1 MQFTP
6 LQFYTR
12 EDIVVVGQDFEAA
25 DWDNPNGYL
34 YGMQQYVM
42 VSNEH
47 GDTFELAVD
56 SEAEQL
62 AERLNAG
69 WNNFKK
75 LPVNFVEWRP
85 SRPIYGS
92 DAYIEYGQDD
102 DIAWEV
108 SLEY

>member
-47 GDTFELAVD
+47 GDTFELGTD
-56 SEAEQL
+56 FGNQQ
-62 AERLNAG
+62 RNQRQRRNK
-69 WNNFKK
+69 W
-75 LPVNFVEWRP
+75 LPMAPCLKGQIVPFILQVCLISTWSMCRVNTIEEHVVLVE
-85 SRPIYGS
+85 
-92 DAYIEYGQDD
+92 
-102 DIAWEV
+102 
-108 SLEY
+108 